1 MKLLTLLL
9 LLGVVS
15 LAMSKVVKSFTECI
29 EFFMVNPEDQN
40 KVITSV
46 LEGER
51 YRQIC
56 QVWNG
61 KQSFATLYDTYH
73 RIPVYSAYVFN
84 QKNRGFGD
92 GFVWKIEP
100 QLDDLPGDEM
110 RASEGEILKN
120 QAEDPD
126 YNIEHEGCRYTRGHV
141 FPRGHAVDKDHT
153 DSTYTLTNAAP
164 QLMEN
169 NNNWATQVENV
180 MRRQIKAGC
189 VNEEAYIVAGV
200 IPGETWL
207 PIKRGSEDIE
217 HGVNVPKFF
226 WSAYYC
232 KNKKNIVKC
241 KAFLSEQKPCK
252 STEKNK
258 LQPREM
264 GIDELNKI
272 LSDYYEQDVIIFPG
286 K

>member
-1 MKLLTLLL
+1 MKLLTLLLL

-40 KVITSV
+40 KVLTSV

-100 QLDDLPGDEM
+100 Q
-110 RASEGEILKN
+110 
-120 QAEDPD
+120 
-126 YNIEHEGCRYTRGHV
+126 HEGCRYTRGHV

-180 MRRQIKAGC
+180 MRRHIKAGC

-207 PIKRGSEDIE
+207 PIKRGTEDIE